1 MKVLAV
7 ATAMASSLRLGAGA
21 AALERGP
28 LYYYH
33 GLLEDYRT
41 LGAAVS
47 RNLEYEGALDRNS
60 LQSTPGFVRVIW
72 YPGAKRR
79 L

>member
-1 MKVLAV
+1 MKLLAV

-33 GLLEDYRT
+33 GLLVAHFDDHFNLHR
-41 LGAAVS
+41 LAA
-47 RNLEYEGALDRNS
+47 R
-60 LQSTPGFVRVIW
+60 Q
-72 YPGAKRR
+72 
-79 L
+79 